1 MGRAAVAVLLTF
13 ATSSSGCATMNLSV
27 PGAWRRPIASQH
39 YDPVGRWDV
48 VMALRRGSVI
58 RVATKDGALHTG
70 RYVGSVV
77 HGLLLET
84 DIEVQIARRDVLQVD
99 LLKDLRYRSMKR
111 SILGGAASG
120 ALAFGAYEV
129 TLGLL
134 FAGSAHMPALR
145 TWALGAATGAGLGA
159 LGAATARPR
168 TIYISP
174 AP

>member
-13 ATSSSGCATMNLSV
+13 ATISSGCATTSGSWL
-27 PGAWRRPIASQH
+27 GASRRPIALQH
-39 YDPVGRWDV
+39 YAPVGRWDV

-84 DIEVQIARRDVLQVD
+84 GVEVQIARADILQVD
-99 LLKDLRYRSMKR
+99 VVKDLRHGGMKR
-111 SILGGAASG
+111 SILGGAAGG
-120 ALAFGAYEV
+120 ALIFGAYEV

-134 FAGSAHMPALR
+134 FAGTAYMPSLR
-145 TWALGAATGAGLGA
+145 TWAMGAALGAGMGA